1 MTSKSNLSIQSISL
15 SNNHVSGLFFW
26 ADLDMNNQINLKQ
39 MNPIKHCQ
47 LCLSSRTGC
56 CASRKH
62 ICIFWSAGK
71 RGWSADRLPLQQWH
85 SHKKVR
91 CKLNSLN
98 LSPIK
103 HSIGWKWNKWS
114 SPTASYFFFREL
126 FSLHFVQHMGILYEV
141 FIFPILLFFLL
152 SVTVW
157 SNMSG
162 WIITRFGDI
171 CISILQNQFYLF
183 SSLIQGNFR
192 LVIVWRWIIGDL
204 YYSVLFVSYFLN
216 FLVLFQMYFL
226 VFIIFGLPCPVF
238 VSSSFTRLNVWAFMS
253 SFSQG
258 FRIQSQFRQAA

>member
-114 SPTASYFFFREL
+114 SPTASCCFFETSSAYILFNTWASFIKFSFLQYCYFFFVVSYGMKQHEWMDYNQIWRH
-126 FSLHFVQHMGILYEV
+126 LHQH
-141 FIFPILLFFLL
+141 FAKP
-152 SVTVW
+152 
-157 SNMSG
+157 
-162 WIITRFGDI
+162 
-171 CISILQNQFYLF
+171 
-183 SSLIQGNFR
+183 
-192 LVIVWRWIIGDL
+192 
-204 YYSVLFVSYFLN
+204 VLF
-216 FLVLFQMYFL
+216 
-226 VFIIFGLPCPVF
+226 I
-238 VSSSFTRLNVWAFMS
+238 
-253 SFSQG
+253 
-258 FRIQSQFRQAA
+258 